1 MDWRLV
7 DIQIWS
13 GTLQAFCTQGVMVLT
28 REVFWQWQ
36 AKSVSSEQPS
46 VVKAVTKQ
54 FSWSEC

>member
-1 MDWRLV
+1 VEV

-13 GTLQAFCTQGVMVLT
+13 ETSQAFCTQGVMVLT

-46 VVKAVTKQ
+46 VVRAETKQ
-54 FSWSEC
+54 FS

>member
-1 MDWRLV
+1 MDGLGVGV

-13 GTLQAFCTQGVMVLT
+13 ETAQAFCTQGVMVLT

-46 VVKAVTKQ
+46 VVRAVTKQ
-54 FSWSEC
+54 FS